1 MMQAKMMEMTQTMAS
16 KLRYQMC
23 TRCIMDTQTDSG
35 IQFNAYGVCS
45 YCQAFDQI
53 AKPVLARVKTEEG
66 VRILAQVV
74 KEMRDAGKG
83 REYDCILGLSG
94 GVDSSYMAYQ
104 AKKFG
109 LKVLAV
115 HVDGGWNSEL
125 AVANI
130 ENIVKKLDIDLVT
143 WVVDWE
149 EMRDLQLAFFKASL
163 ANCDVP
169 QDHAFFA
176 ALRRTADQHGIRYI
190 LDGTNLATEF
200 ILPRSRE
207 YNAGDLRHLYAIQK
221 QFGTVRLRRFPT
233 LGFVRRYLYYPFMRR
248 MKTIQLLDL
257 LPYNKEEA
265 KRIIMQELGWRDYGG
280 KHYESIFTRF
290 FQGYYLPVKFGYDKR
305 RAHLS
310 SLIVSGQLQRGDA
323 LEEIEDSPYPS
334 QEMLR
339 EDKEFVAKK
348 LGLTV
353 SEFDAIMA
361 LSPATHKDFPSNE
374 FLFRIKD
381 WTMGRGW

>member
-1 MMQAKMMEMTQTMAS
+1 
-16 KLRYQMC
+16 
-23 TRCIMDTQTDSG
+23 MDTQTDSE
-35 IQFNAYGVCS
+35 IQFDEQGVCS
-45 YCQAFDQI
+45 YCHAFDNVARPI
-53 AKPVLARVKTEEG
+53 LERAKTAEG
-66 VRILAQVV
+66 DQILANVMAEI
-74 KEMRDAGKG
+74 KAAGQG

-104 AKKFG
+104 AQKLG
-109 LKVLAV
+109 LRILAV

-130 ENIVKKLDIDLVT
+130 ENIVKRLKIDLVT

-176 ALRRTADQHGIRYI
+176 ALRRTAAQHRIRYV
-190 LDGTNLATEF
+190 LDGTNFATEF
-200 ILPRSRE
+200 VLPRSRE
-207 YNAGDLRHLYAIQK
+207 YNAGDLRHLYAIHRR
-221 QFGTVRLRRFPT
+221 FGAGKLRKFPT
-233 LGFVRRYLYYPFMRR
+233 LGFFRRYVYYPFVCGI
-248 MKTIQLLDL
+248 KTIKLLDL
-257 LPYNKEEA
+257 LPYDKETA
-265 KRIIMQELGWRDYGG
+265 KRIIADELGWRDYGG

-290 FQGYYLPVKFGYDKR
+290 FQGYYLPIKFGYDKR

-323 LEEIEDSPYPS
+323 FEEMEDPPYPS
-334 QEMLR
+334 PELLR

-353 SEFDAIMA
+353 AEFDAIIA
-361 LSPATHKDFPSNE
+361 LPQTTYKEFPSNE
-374 FLFRIKD
+374 NLFRIKD
-381 WTMGRGW
+381 WAMGRGW